1 MGELGFSSD
10 LASAQTVE
18 RKRHKYAALIG
29 QLRAE
34 GWRVDG
40 TLRVITVGT
49 RATVPISND
58 DELRALGVINKRDR
72 QLTQH
77 TLAKTAG
84 LHLNRIIRQYRI
96 LCARRRKSDI
106 RRTGVG

>member
-1 MGELGFSSD
+1 MIENM
-10 LASAQTVE
+10 
-18 RKRHKYAALIG
+18 RKYTALMIE
-29 QLRAE
+29 QLLRADE

-40 TLRVITVGT
+40 TLRVINKVGT
-49 RATVPISND
+49 RATTVPVSND
-58 DELRALGVINKRDR
+58 DELMKALGVINMRDR
-72 QLTQH
+72 QSTQH
-77 TLAKTAG
+77 TLARTAG